1 LSDIFD
7 EDTQQKIEDKSHA
20 VLIRDTDH
28 RLIIQGSDQLH
39 VLLALSIIEDIVA
52 RFETNVGES
61 ARHNSSSMLDTVL
74 KRAYSN
80 DDEAE
85 DDGFY
90 WSTMPEE
97 VKRAVLV
104 SLLDND
110 DVPEATITNVDD
122 VTEEQ
127 FKQCEI
133 TAGFSNRSTAGSSRV
148 ATTESVNSIASSA
161 AATVVA
167 DLPNPRLDIADPTI
181 QPLVKLAMSKDYTRD
196 EIETILNKASQW
208 KESEFLRALHTNRRL
223 QVATTQHSPPFDSE
237 ACKRPRVSDIGAK
250 CSLIDKNEHVSQH
263 HVSPLC
269 CAFGPNIVG
278 GSTVSNIGSCA
289 VKNDDTRMD
298 VDEVPTVASPKCVIL
313 LKSDEEMENSDDE
326 GSERMSTAVDINSKL
341 MALAAESS
349 VPLSN
354 SATPSEPAARMS
366 TAVDINSK
374 LMALA
379 AESSVPLSNS
389 ATPGEPA
396 ANYATADSNAAC
408 GSKKKKKKRKKKNL
422 LLPITV
428 CGEEKP
434 GTKTETGDD
443 VTNLDCISLIPTSAS
458 GSTMD
463 MDSDVLVVSDDSGSD
478 LEVMVEDQ
486 LDRRMDGP
494 SRVQSRSSHVHYSST
509 INSIGNSETN
519 HNQHF
524 PSSTVSSIPAV
535 GTGNRKSTF
544 M

>member
-1 LSDIFD
+1 MSDIFD

-354 SATPSEPAARMS
+354 SATP
-366 TAVDINSK
+366 
-374 LMALA
+374 
-379 AESSVPLSNS
+379 
-389 ATPGEPA
+389 GEPA